1 MTSSDPPDRRR
12 PDPGGAAPEW
22 PAAQERRA
30 PFQGKNIPSPNDA
43 ARAGS
48 YARFI
53 PREEL
58 GGFAAW
64 QPGDIGGG
72 PPPQANV
79 QRATEEAPRTDVA
92 AQLAARLQ
100 TARQAGYQD
109 GYRDGLVALDGFKQS
124 FAMQTT
130 TRIGAV
136 LGSLDAALAELQQD
150 MARSLAVSA
159 THLARQIVRSEL
171 SQRPELVGS
180 VAREA
185 VETLLLSARHITL
198 RVHPDDQPF
207 IAQGA
212 AEVIASRGARLVA
225 DAAVSRGGVLVE
237 SDIGVIEATLEAR
250 WRRASAALGCDE
262 AWAGADE
269 ANAVNAEAVDASALA
284 GRSRSADPLAG
295 SSAGASAGAS
305 ADSSAYS
312 SADASA
318 DSPAD
323 PPVRADAPTLA
334 SNNSDTTPAPRPA
347 SKPAP

>member
-12 PDPGGAAPEW
+12 PDPGGAAAEW

-79 QRATEEAPRTDVA
+79 QRATEEPPRTDVA

-159 THLARQIVRSEL
+159 THLARQIVRAEL
-171 SQRPELVGS
+171 RQRPELVGS

-198 RVHPDDQPF
+198 RVHPDDQSF
-207 IAQGA
+207 VAQGA
-212 AEVIASRGARLVA
+212 AELIASRGARLVA

-237 SDIGVIEATLEAR
+237 SDIGVIDATIEAR

-262 AWAGADE
+262 AWAADD
-269 ANAVNAEAVDASALA
+269 AANAEAVDASALA
-284 GRSRSADPLAG
+284 GPSRSADPLAG
-295 SSAGASAGAS
+295 SSAGSSAGAS

-312 SADASA
+312 SADTSA
-318 DSPAD
+318 DPPAD
-323 PPVRADAPTLA
+323 PPVRADAPTPT
-334 SNNSDTTPAPRPA
+334 SNHDDTTPAPRPA

>member
-262 AWAGADE
+262 AWAADDA
-269 ANAVNAEAVDASALA
+269 ANADAVDAATPAAPSPSTD
-284 GRSRSADPLAG
+284 RRD
-295 SSAGASAGAS
+295 
-305 ADSSAYS
+305 
-312 SADASA
+312 DASA
-318 DSPAD
+318 DSAADRAVDSPVQTD
-323 PPVRADAPTLA
+323 PPTPT
-334 SNNSDTTPAPRPA
+334 SNHDDTTPAPRPA

>member
-12 PDPGGAAPEW
+12 PDPGGAAAEW

-58 GGFAAW
+58 GGFSAW

-79 QRATEEAPRTDVA
+79 QRAAEEAPRTDVA
-92 AQLAARLQ
+92 SQLAARLQ

-109 GYRDGLVALDGFKQS
+109 GYRDGLVALDGFKRS

-136 LGSLDAALAELQQD
+136 LTSLDAALAELQQD

-159 THLARQIVRSEL
+159 THLARQIVRTEL
-171 SQRPELVGS
+171 SQR
-180 VAREA
+180 
-185 VETLLLSARHITL
+185 
-198 RVHPDDQPF
+198 
-207 IAQGA
+207 
-212 AEVIASRGARLVA
+212 
-225 DAAVSRGGVLVE
+225 
-237 SDIGVIEATLEAR
+237 
-250 WRRASAALGCDE
+250 WSAA
-262 AWAGADE
+262 W
-269 ANAVNAEAVDASALA
+269 LA
-284 GRSRSADPLAG
+284 RPSR
-295 SSAGASAGAS
+295 
-305 ADSSAYS
+305 
-312 SADASA
+312 
-318 DSPAD
+318 
-323 PPVRADAPTLA
+323 RCC
-334 SNNSDTTPAPRPA
+334 
-347 SKPAP
+347 